1 MKRGHM
7 TAGDACSAISSPPP
21 WPVKRVFRA
30 PDPDLT
36 LALIVDLC
44 SSALSQ
50 PHDHGKQ
57 I

>member
-7 TAGDACSAISSPPP
+7 TAVDACSAISSPPP

-44 SSALSQ
+44 SPAFPQ